1 MKHPDLLAFVQA
13 VLDQGR
19 TFISK
24 PQFDETF
31 TAVSTKS
38 SPPSIAPVDVLKRE
52 IPSKGEAWFARRSIH
67 ENKKEEGTA
76 DWEEMV
82 FALRDD
88 HSFHERDF
96 TPTLWDARKICDW
109 DSELSDQSSKIVGFD
124 TLTAGVFEMCHEIP
138 APLGPRCFPVLVVT
152 GDVTSRDNCFVAVTV
167 PVDLAGIKTSFYS
180 SGRNVEEG
188 STKLERKKAVIG
200 SYAAAEKVTLDGDKI
215 EWVMATASDAK
226 GNLPM
231 FAQVSISNTLNVEI
245 SALNFRLP
253 EIGHARRC
261 R

>member
-1 MKHPDLLAFVQA
+1 MQA
-13 VLDQGR
+13 VLDQGLA
-19 TFISK
+19 FISK
-24 PQFDETF
+24 PKFDETF
-31 TAVSTKS
+31 ISVSTKA
-38 SPPSIAPVDVLKRE
+38 SPPSIASVAVSKRE
-52 IPSKGEAWFARRSIH
+52 IPTKGETWFARRSVH

-109 DSELSDQSSKIVGFD
+109 DFTEEGDQIDGFD
-124 TLTAGVFEMCHEIP
+124 TISMGVYEMCHEIP

-152 GDVTSRDNCFVAVTV
+152 GNVKSEENSFVAITV
-167 PVDLAGIKTSFYS
+167 PVDLDGLATSFYS
-180 SGRNVEEG
+180 SGRNLREG
-188 STKLERKKAVIG
+188 TTKLEKKKAVIG
-200 SYAAAEKVTLDGDKI
+200 SYAAAEKASLADEKI
-215 EWVMATASDAK
+215 DWVMATASDAK

-231 FAQVSISNTLNVEI
+231 FAQVSLLIL
-245 SALNFRLP
+245 
-253 EIGHARRC
+253 RC